1 MQRHGNAV
9 PVSIRVSGCFLHT
22 NRQLCFFF
30 PGRSL
35 EIELSLFVT
44 PRDNPCHATVPM
56 AMSWLRVQHRK
67 LQFGEERVQLHR
79 W

>member
-1 MQRHGNAV
+1 MEMRCQLV
-9 PVSIRVSGCFLHT
+9 FVSQVVFSTLMDNCV
-22 NRQLCFFF
+22 FFF
-30 PGRSL
+30 FFSGRSL

-67 LQFGEERVQLHR
+67 LQLGEERVQLHLG
-79 W
+79 